1 MRFSLKLFLGNL
13 TKLLQ
18 WMSRPG
24 TIKAQLKQS
33 PPTISPLNRFL
44 LCLFKAN
51 AHFLIGVILRKTFSL
66 SKSHSASVPTYTN
79 CFNVCKYTWSC
90 VLLLFAQLKYA
101 DKRVNWKYAWLITAG
116 QSKTRLKKTEG
127 TYRLELCF
135 TTKLLNNELQKE
147 RCKVVWFYCSIWG
160 WR

>member
-13 TKLLQ
+13 TKVLQ

-44 LCLFKAN
+44 LRSFKAN
-51 AHFLIGVILRKTFSL
+51 AHFWIGVILKKTFSL
-66 SKSHSASVPTYTN
+66 VMSTVFQNSKSHSVSVPTYIN

-90 VLLLFAQLKYA
+90 ILLLFAQLKYA
-101 DKRVNWKYAWLITAG
+101 DKRVNWKYECRLITAG

-135 TTKLLNNELQKE
+135 TTKLLNNEL
-147 RCKVVWFYCSIWG
+147 
-160 WR
+160 